1 MKSKAQKKA
10 QAKYSKEKCKQFNL
24 VFYPTDADIVKH
36 LDGMQSKTA
45 YIKEL
50 IRKDMQ
56 K

>member
-1 MKSKAQKKA
+1 MKSEAQKKA
-10 QAKYSKEKCKQFNL
+10 QAKYNKKCKQLNL

-36 LDGMQSKTA
+36 LDGMPSKTA

-50 IRKDMQ
+50 IRKDM